1 MIDRRHVF
9 RSNLLALLFAFL
21 AAYYVAD
28 AQSTDSTSGAALP
41 VVCNLDQPVVFSQ
54 GSVTVQVL
62 AGLPKGSRVQY
73 LWTATGGAF
82 AAEAG
87 KPGGLTSEAHGD
99 TVQWVADHA
108 SPASYTITAQVTGPN
123 QVKNSCSLTV
133 LVAARPENRGEPASP
148 TGDQPER
155 TLLLPGR
162 KEQKG
167 YGLYSYLLFGTK
179 PDGNAR
185 PRFLEVLKAYAN
197 LDAGLEAYFK
207 LDRLDV
213 TYVPVTAE
221 PADSPDL
228 ATAVLEKYDYG
239 HAKALL
245 ASLPKEKIDGDGPYI
260 VSCIQPLQGPDSST
274 GPCLVQ
280 NLSTAPAG
288 VIPLWMKQ
296 FRSETNQQRV
306 WDNKAIGNLAL
317 NLRTAIAIAAEG
329 LPMVQKAVSTF
340 VFVSK

>member
-1 MIDRRHVF
+1 MIHRRHVF
-9 RSNLLALLFAFL
+9 LNNLLALLFAL
-21 AAYYVAD
+21 IGSRYLTEAR
-28 AQSTDSTSGAALP
+28 STSGASLP
-41 VVCNLDQPVVFSQ
+41 VVCNLDQPVVFPQ
-54 GSVTVQVL
+54 GRVTVQVL
-62 AGLPKGSRVQY
+62 AAVPTASRVQY

-82 AAEAG
+82 APEASR
-87 KPGGLTSEAHGD
+87 PGALRSEAHD
-99 TVQWVADHA
+99 AIVQWVADHA
-108 SPASYTITAQVTGPN
+108 SPASYTITAQVTGLN

-133 LVAARPENRGEPASP
+133 LVASQQEDRGESASQ

-155 TLLLPGR
+155 ALLLPER

-167 YGLYSYLLFGTK
+167 YGLYSYLLFGAK
-179 PDGNAR
+179 PDADTK

-197 LDAGLEAYFK
+197 LDTGLEAYFE

-221 PADSPDL
+221 PAESADF
-228 ATAVLEKYDYG
+228 ATAVLEKYDYS
-239 HAKALL
+239 HARALL
-245 ASLPKEKIDGDGPYI
+245 ASLPKKKVDGDGPFI
-260 VSCIQPLQGPDSST
+260 ISCIQPLQGPDSRT

-280 NLSTAPAG
+280 NLSTAPAS

-329 LPMVQKAVSTF
+329 LPTVQKAVSTF